1 VSARPIR
8 GTPAREALQGAIT
21 AISAAGCETPRLDAE
36 VLLADVLGVG
46 RERLLLDSSLTVSGP
61 AVRAFQ
67 NAVRRRSVERE
78 PVAYI
83 TGRRGFRHLDLA
95 VDHRVLI
102 PRPETE
108 LLVEVALGLPAEASV
123 LDLCTGSGAVAL
135 AVKDERPDLAVWG
148 SEISEPALAL
158 ARENGARLGLEVR
171 WLAADLLE
179 GLGEDFDAVLANPPY
194 VAEGERSSMA
204 PEILRHEPP
213 GALFAGSDGL
223 DVIRPLLDQLA
234 RRPRVSLVAIEVG
247 AGQAERVGEMAER
260 AGFGSIRLEAD
271 LAGIKRVVTGERAP
285 R

>member
-1 VSARPIR
+1 VSVRQVR

-36 VLLADVLGVG
+36 VLLADILGVG
-46 RERLLLDSSLTVSGP
+46 RERLLTDPSLTVAGP

-108 LLVEVALGLPAEASV
+108 LLVEAALGLPSGSAV

-135 AVKDERPDLAVWG
+135 AVKDERPDLEVWG
-148 SEISEPALAL
+148 SEISGQALAL
-158 ARENGARLGLEVR
+158 ARENGERLGLDIG
-171 WLAADLLE
+171 WLEADLLQ
-179 GLGEDFDAVLANPPY
+179 GLPEAFDAVLTNPPY
-194 VAEGERSSMA
+194 VAEGERSAMA

-213 GALFAGSDGL
+213 GALFAGPDGL
-223 DVIRPLLDQLA
+223 DVIGPLLDQLSG
-234 RRPRVSLVAIEVG
+234 RRRVSLVAIEVG
-247 AGQAERVGEMAER
+247 AGQAEHVGELAAR
-260 AGFGSIRLEAD
+260 AGFGKISLEAD
-271 LAGIKRVVTGERAP
+271 LAGIKRVVIGEREAE
-285 R
+285 

>member
-1 VSARPIR
+1 
-8 GTPAREALQGAIT
+8 
-21 AISAAGCETPRLDAE
+21 
-36 VLLADVLGVG
+36 VLLADILGVS
-46 RERLLLDSSLTVSGP
+46 RERLLIDPGLTVAGP

-83 TGRRGFRHLDLA
+83 TGRRGFRHLELA

-108 LLVEVALGLPAEASV
+108 LLVEIALGLPSGSNV

-135 AVKDERPDLAVWG
+135 AVKDERPDLEVWG

-158 ARENGARLGLEVR
+158 ARENGERLGIEVG
-171 WLAADLLE
+171 WLSADLLA
-179 GLGEDFDAVLANPPY
+179 GLPEDFDAVLANPPY
-194 VAEGERSSMA
+194 VADGERSSMA

-213 GALFAGSDGL
+213 GALFAGPDGL
-223 DVIRPLLDQLA
+223 DAIRPLLGQLA
-234 RRPRVSLVAIEVG
+234 HRPRVSLVAIEVG
-247 AGQAERVGEMAER
+247 AGQAEQVGALAAK
-260 AGFGSIRLEAD
+260 AGFGAVRLEAD
-271 LAGIKRVVTGERAP
+271 LAGIERVVIGEREA